1 MALVKQKQCSGC
13 AAFSSEVRGK
23 TLAVPGQVKEGECH
37 LKAPCPNI
45 RPDVLTQWPIVPAD
59 GWCLEFRPVWPSQ
72 QQLSV
77 EEREGPERLPQVI
90 EAKPGEVTGL
100 AGDASPTAVDP
111 VVPVEPFPQHI
122 TPEKKKKKKGSK

>member
-59 GWCLEFRPVWPSQ
+59 GWCLEFRPA

-100 AGDASPTAVDP
+100 VSGASPAAVDS
-111 VVPVEPFPQHI
+111 VAPVEPFPQHI
-122 TPEKKKKKKGSK
+122 TSEKKKKKKGSK